1 MRLPDFVII
10 GAPRAGT
17 SSLWA
22 TLRQIPELYTWPKK
36 EVHFFD
42 RHWSRG
48 IEWYAAR
55 FKGVPRGAKI
65 FEATPAYLFRH
76 KVPARAVATL
86 PNARFYC
93 LLREP
98 VARAASHYWL
108 HQDRFGRDPE
118 VLIDAYHPA
127 VTAGHYA
134 THLERWLEH
143 VPRERLVIYP
153 SELFFAQPLAYAR
166 HIALANGLPEK
177 PLATLRA
184 AFYDPLKHR
193 KAKYGQPRIPK
204 EVLSWLRLH
213 YTAHNERLR
222 ELLAP
227 YDITAYWS
235 GPHHKQKE

>member
-22 TLRQIPELYTWPKK
+22 ILRQIPEFHTWPKK

-48 IEWYAAR
+48 IAWYADR
-55 FKGVPRGAKI
+55 FAAAPQGAKI
-65 FEATPAYLFRH
+65 FEATPAYLFR
-76 KVPARAVATL
+76 KNVPARAAATL

-98 VARAASHYWL
+98 VARAVSHYWL
-108 HQDRFGRDPE
+108 HQDKFGRDPE
-118 VLIDAYHPA
+118 ALISSRHPA

-134 THLERWLEH
+134 EHLKRWLEH
-143 VPRERLVIYP
+143 VPRERLIVYP

-166 HIALANGLPEK
+166 HIALENGGPEK
-177 PLATLRA
+177 PLVSLRA

-193 KAKYGQPRIPK
+193 KQKYGTPRMPK
-204 EVLSWLRLH
+204 AVLSWLRLH
-213 YTAHNERLR
+213 YRPHNERLR
-222 ELLAP
+222 DLLAP
-227 YDITAYWS
+227 YDITKFWYTQ
-235 GPHHKQKE
+235 KQED